1 MDFAK
6 SSELILNV
14 LNSHGKL
21 SQKEIANRIKIPGR
35 TIRYNLKQL
44 IDRGLVRES
53 LVWQDLRQKQF
64 ERGDELC
71 LNLLR

>member
-21 SQKEIANRIKIPGR
+21 SQKQIANCIKIPER
-35 TIRYNLKQL
+35 TIRYNLRQL
-44 IDRGLVRES
+44 INRGLVRES
-53 LVWQDLRQKQF
+53 LVWADLRQKEF
-64 ERGDELC
+64 ELGDSLC
-71 LNLLR
+71 LSIC